1 MARKP
6 SRYQQLQP
14 DVVLMDLQMPRLD
27 GVEAIVRIR
36 ALDPRARIIVL
47 TTYRGD
53 VRAVRALQAGASAY
67 LLKTCCATNW
77 STPSAWWPVAAMP
90 IPPAVAASIAAHVI
104 EDRLSPRETEVLRY
118 VAGGLSNKR
127 IGERMQIS
135 EQTVKAHMKS
145 LMDKLGAGDRTHAV
159 TQCCGAASSAW
170 TTAGTIRGQ
179 RGLQPCTR
187 GAGRWPATST
197 AKSKSGL
204 SWMARRRRTAGT
216 LQVRP
221 CKLGSRI
228 HAADTRTPTPPHF

>member
-1 MARKP
+1 MTESPAPIGVLVVDDHPLLRDGLAALLGAHADLRLLGEAADGEEAIA
-6 SRYQQLQP
+6 RYQQLQP

-67 LLKTCCATNW
+67 LLKDMLRHELVDTIRM
-77 STPSAWWPVAAMP
+77 VAGGRRAP
-90 IPPAVAASIAAHVI
+90 IPPAVAASIAAHVV
-104 EDRLSPRETEVLRY
+104 EDRLSPRETEVLRH

-145 LMDKLGAGDRTHAV
+145 LMDKLGVGDRTHAV
-159 TQCCGAASSAW
+159 TQALR
-170 TTAGTIRGQ
+170 RGIIS
-179 RGLQPCTR
+179 LDD
-187 GAGRWPATST
+187 
-197 AKSKSGL
+197 SG
-204 SWMARRRRTAGT
+204 
-216 LQVRP
+216 
-221 CKLGSRI
+221 
-228 HAADTRTPTPPHF
+228 HD